1 MKHGLSLTLGISFL
15 MFSIGFGFRYL
26 TAESKAIR
34 PAVTKSGEEASTPEL
49 AIKFFLDEYG
59 RANVAG
65 MRRSL
70 SFSVD
75 SSKTDEFVKN
85 KSFGWN
91 LSQLQTRVTSIAGES
106 AIVEVQYKIDTETS
120 DDHTPIQETVI
131 CRRHEGIWKV
141 VGGDRTI
148 GNIAKVA
155 GGNVAAMDTVIINL
169 ANVKAKSQAATCLSQ
184 GKRLGLSIIYYVEDH
199 EEVYPPI
206 QSWVQ
211 KTKSKWDS
219 TDLITCPLDGEG
231 YVSYSMNKL
240 VAGQSVAEMYSPA
253 DTVLLY
259 EGRDEKLSFKH
270 DGKAVVVFADG
281 HVRLITA
288 EAAKNLIWTMD
299 GSSVGEQR

>member
-1 MKHGLSLTLGISFL
+1 
-15 MFSIGFGFRYL
+15 
-26 TAESKAIR
+26 
-34 PAVTKSGEEASTPEL
+34 
-49 AIKFFLDEYG
+49 
-59 RANVAG
+59 
-65 MRRSL
+65 
-70 SFSVD
+70 
-75 SSKTDEFVKN
+75 
-85 KSFGWN
+85 
-91 LSQLQTRVTSIAGES
+91 
-106 AIVEVQYKIDTETS
+106 
-120 DDHTPIQETVI
+120 
-131 CRRHEGIWKV
+131 
-141 VGGDRTI
+141 
-148 GNIAKVA
+148 
-155 GGNVAAMDTVIINL
+155 MDTVIINL
-169 ANVKAKSQAATCLSQ
+169 ANAKAKSQAATCLSQ

-219 TDLITCPLDGEG
+219 PDLITCPLDEEG

-253 DTVLLY
+253 ETVLLY
-259 EGRDEKLSFKH
+259 EGRDAKLSFKH